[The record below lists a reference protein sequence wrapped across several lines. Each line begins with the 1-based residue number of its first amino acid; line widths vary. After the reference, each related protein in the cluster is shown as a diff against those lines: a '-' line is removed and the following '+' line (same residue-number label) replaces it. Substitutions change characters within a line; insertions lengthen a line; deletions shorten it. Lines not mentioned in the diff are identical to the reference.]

1 MGVFWLMTHLGLSKV
16 HFVCSFNTV
25 AQSIAFISL
34 PSTKYV
40 ITGYIMTIT
49 CRKSLRS
56 YFDSRGTFS
65 GSGEGGDWG
74 AHAAVIKVVALTKC
88 RRQQS
93 EALMRAA
100 SKGGGSERS
109 PQGMRGICC
118 ESLTTIKIFLSK
130 NSLSV
135 F

>member
-1 MGVFWLMTHLGLSKV
+1 MQQKSHILTAEAHLAG
-16 HFVCSFNTV
+16 
-25 AQSIAFISL
+25 
-34 PSTKYV
+34 
-40 ITGYIMTIT
+40 
-49 CRKSLRS
+49 
-56 YFDSRGTFS
+56 RGR
-65 GSGEGGDWG
+65 GEIGG

-100 SKGGGSERS
+100 SKGVGSERS
-109 PQGMRGICC
+109 GQGMRGICC